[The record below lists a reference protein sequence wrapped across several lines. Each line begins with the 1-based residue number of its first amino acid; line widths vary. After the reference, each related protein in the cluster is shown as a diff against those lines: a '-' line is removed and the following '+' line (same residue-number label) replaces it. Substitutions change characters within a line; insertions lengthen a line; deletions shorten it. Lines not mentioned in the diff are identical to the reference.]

1 MTQFR
6 AGAATDV
13 GRVRSN
19 NQDSHLVREGELFA
33 VADGMG
39 GHQGGEVAS
48 ATALEILGRAYDEA
62 TTPTLVR
69 AVRSANQAVFD
80 KASGDPDLKGM
91 GTTLTA
97 LADVNTREGRRLAIV
112 NVGDSR
118 LYRVRGDTL
127 EQLTEDHSLVA
138 SLVRQGRITAEE
150 AETHP
155 QKNIL
160 TRALGID
167 EAVAVDSWEVEPVAG
182 DRFLICSDG
191 LFNEVDQSRIVA
203 TMRRL
208 DDPLEVASEL
218 VRLAN
223 EGGGRDN
230 ITAVV
235 VDVISTD
242 EEPLPVPTTPVPDP
256 GPEPTRRH
264 TAIKTDLPYA
274 TDDPVESDGDGAGRG
289 TVVADDLGD
298 DDEPKARRV
307 TWRVVVFV
315 LALLVLIGV
324 VVGALGWYAR
334 NTFYVQIDDEE
345 VVIFKGRPG
354 GFLWFDPTVE
364 ERTGITVDE
373 VPDARLPELEDGVDK
388 ATLDDAERYV
398 ANLEDQIDDDEPT
411 TTSSTTTTT
420 TTTTT
425 QVSRPSGGGTGGGGG
440 GTKPGGNG

>member
-1 MTQFR
+1 MTVFR
-6 AGAATDV
+6 AGSATDV

-48 ATALEILGRAYDEA
+48 ATALAILGQAYDQA
-62 TTPTLVR
+62 STPTLIQ

-80 KASGDPDLKGM
+80 KASADPDLKGM

-97 LADVNTREGRRLAIV
+97 LADVETPEGRRLAIV

-118 LYRVRGDTL
+118 LYRVRNSDI

-138 SLVRQGRITAEE
+138 SLVRQGRITPEE
-150 AETHP
+150 AESHP
-155 QKNIL
+155 QRNIL

-167 EAVAVDSWEVEPVAG
+167 EAVAVDSWEVEPVVG

-191 LFNEVDQSRIVA
+191 LFNEVHQNKLIA
-203 TMRRL
+203 TL
-208 DDPLEVASEL
+208 GQYDDPTEAASEL

-235 VDVISTD
+235 VDVVSLD
-242 EEPLPVPTTPVPDP
+242 D
-256 GPEPTRRH
+256 GPAMAAAP
-264 TAIKTDLPYA
+264 
-274 TDDPVESDGDGAGRG
+274 
-289 TVVADDLGD
+289 VADDPDDTLQHEAVPPDVPPPDDETPVAPAGD
-298 DDEPKARRV
+298 DGGDHEPKARRF
-307 TWRVVVFV
+307 TWRVAVFV
-315 LALLVLIGV
+315 LALLLLVVV

-334 NTFYVQIDDEE
+334 NTYFVTIQDEQ

-354 GFLWFDPTVE
+354 GFLWFDPTLE
-364 ERTGITVDE
+364 QETGIAVED
-373 VPDARLPELEDGVDK
+373 VPEAVLPDLEDGVDQG
-388 ATLDDAERYV
+388 TLGDAERYV
-398 ANLEDQIDDDEPT
+398 ANLEDQITQQADE
-411 TTSSTTTTT
+411 TTTTT
-420 TTTTT
+420 TTTEPATT
-425 QVSRPSGGGTGGGGG
+425 TTKPDRQGGGGTGGG
-440 GTKPGGNG
+440 TTANGNG